1 MQKWRKAQYDL
12 EQARKAVGQLQ
23 KEIGAKMKV
32 RALSVG
38 SRCVPP
44 DGFITLSAKRT
55 STGDV
60 VTLVAELLA
69 LGFKRAASVLLAGS
83 GRLPGHGAAE

>member
-32 RALSVG
+32 RCRCGQPLCSSGWCTGWQQARRVLRLIWRCCIALAAGARFRERFTGGAGWLRRAVG
-38 SRCVPP
+38 PP
-44 DGFITLSAKRT
+44 
-55 STGDV
+55 
-60 VTLVAELLA
+60 
-69 LGFKRAASVLLAGS
+69 
-83 GRLPGHGAAE
+83 AAE

>member
-32 RALSVG
+32 RALSG
-38 SRCVPP
+38 QPM
-44 DGFITLSAKRT
+44 
-55 STGDV
+55 
-60 VTLVAELLA
+60 
-69 LGFKRAASVLLAGS
+69 
-83 GRLPGHGAAE
+83 

>member
-32 RALSVG
+32 RALVG

-44 DGFITLSAKRT
+44 DGARADSQ
-55 STGDV
+55 
-60 VTLVAELLA
+60 LVLTFENV
-69 LGFKRAASVLLAGS
+69 LGGAGGAPACCRGHAAGPRAAS
-83 GRLPGHGAAE
+83 